1 MALGEQ
7 RLLDTDVIRER
18 VRRTTIR
25 TVPRKGGID
34 MPSFGAA
41 YPPSKRADIDRHHAA
56 PRRRTPLRTG
66 LQSTLRWRRQSRAN
80 SSLEQANV
88 DGQMT
93 RGPGS
98 IERNFGTTL
107 CTAEREGTD
116 NNFE

>member
-1 MALGEQ
+1 M
-7 RLLDTDVIRER
+7 
-18 VRRTTIR
+18 
-25 TVPRKGGID
+25 
-34 MPSFGAA
+34 S
-41 YPPSKRADIDRHHAA
+41 RARWWNGDKN
-56 PRRRTPLRTG
+56 PVLRRRGTDG
-66 LQSTLRWRRQSRAN
+66 FETLSWRRQSRAN

-107 CTAEREGTD
+107 CAAQREGTD